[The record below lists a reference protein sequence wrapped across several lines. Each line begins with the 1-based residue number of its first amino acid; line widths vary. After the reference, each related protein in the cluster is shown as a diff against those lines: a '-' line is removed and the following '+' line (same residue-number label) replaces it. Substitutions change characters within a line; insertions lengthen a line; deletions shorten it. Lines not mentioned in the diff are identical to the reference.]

1 MRKTFWVAGTL
12 AAIAVA
18 SSTKVGR
25 EEARERLARWNPL
38 FILLDVVGFGLLA
51 LMLFGPRAS

>member
-18 SSTKVGR
+18 SSTKEGR
-25 EEARERLARWNPL
+25 DEASARLARWNPL
-38 FILLDVVGFGLLA
+38 FIALDIIGFALLA

>member
-18 SSTKVGR
+18 SSTAEGR
-25 EEARERLARWNPL
+25 EQARERLARWNPL
-38 FILLDVVGFGLLA
+38 FITIDIVGGVLLVLI
-51 LMLFGPRAS
+51 LFGPRVS